1 MRKSRAY
8 IINITLGLGVLFVA
22 SCGKQHTA
30 EQTVKNFVAE
40 NIKEGVETKTIDFAD
55 LGTTRHINDTLV
67 AKMRKNGAELFKSG
81 IKYGNMPTGEVYY
94 LRMKYLHQGD
104 TLQNTFYLDSEL
116 KEVVAFK

>member
-1 MRKSRAY
+1 MIHARAY
-8 IINITLGLGVLFVA
+8 IINITLCLSVLLVA

-40 NIKEGVETKTIDFAD
+40 NMKEGVETKRIGFGD
-55 LGTTRHINDTLV
+55 LGTTRHISDSLV
-67 AKMRKNGAELFKSG
+67 AEMRKKGDELYKSG
-81 IKYGNMPTGEVYY
+81 IKYGNVPAGEVYY
-94 LRMKYLHQGD
+94 LRMKYLHEGD

>member
-1 MRKSRAY
+1 MIHARAY
-8 IINITLGLGVLFVA
+8 IINITLCLGVLLVA

-40 NIKEGVETKTIDFAD
+40 NMKEGVETKRIGFGD
-55 LGTTRHINDTLV
+55 LGTTRHISDSLV
-67 AKMRKNGAELFKSG
+67 AEMRKKGDELYKSG
-81 IKYGNMPTGEVYY
+81 IKYGNVPAGEVYY
-94 LRMKYLHQGD
+94 LRMKYLHEGD